1 MKQEE
6 SKKIIKEIQFIY
18 FMIFG
23 NYLLTFTLY
32 SLIAPQIS
40 PFLIFLGIATI
51 IYGLLIILSDF
62 IEMFYQKRKN
72 TKR

>member
-1 MKQEE
+1 MRKEE

-32 SLIAPQIS
+32 SLVVPQIS

-62 IEMFYQKRKN
+62 IEMFYQRKN